1 MENSKEI
8 CPCEEKNNQQSTKPI
23 GQVGFIKVPNIYNK
37 VPNNSI
43 FALYSEL
50 LEEESSDIIML
61 PAMLRDVRTIDI
73 MTRKND

>member
-1 MENSKEI
+1 MSK
-8 CPCEEKNNQQSTKPI
+8 KNNQQSTKPI

-43 FALYSEL
+43 FAFYSEL

-61 PAMLRDVRTIDI
+61 CDI
-73 MTRKND
+73 VLTVAAFQGD